1 MDIHTIRR
9 KLENGD
15 FVIMVSDGVL
25 DHLHVKDAREAMTDI
40 LRSLDTK
47 NPDQMA
53 KQILERILLFT
64 GGQAKDDMTVLTA
77 GIWEKES

>member
-1 MDIHTIRR
+1 
-9 KLENGD
+9 
-15 FVIMVSDGVL
+15 MVSDGVL

-53 KQILERILLFT
+53 KQILERICSLQ
-64 GGQAKDDMTVLTA
+64 GDRQKM
-77 GIWEKES
+77 I